1 MFRVRR
7 LKPLPLRLRILV
19 EEIAA
24 FYESPPMRST
34 DKPHRTGVF
43 GDIAD
48 SDPGAEH
55 LSLPVGEVLLILMPA
70 DIARRLSVRWFV
82 EQLRRKELHRRGPH
96 PYEG

>member
-1 MFRVRR
+1 MFRR
-7 LKPLPLRLRILV
+7 PAPESPAAALRILV

-24 FYESPPMRST
+24 LYESPPMRTT